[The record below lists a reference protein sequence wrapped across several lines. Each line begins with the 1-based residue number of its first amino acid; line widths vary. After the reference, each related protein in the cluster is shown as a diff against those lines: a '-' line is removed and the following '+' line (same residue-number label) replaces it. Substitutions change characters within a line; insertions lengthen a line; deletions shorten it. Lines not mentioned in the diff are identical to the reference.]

1 MSQDLTSTE
10 KWIEIPDENI
20 RSIWKSKD
28 GETTAYI
35 STSWYQENGT
45 PMDDEGDDITPLVTS
60 SEKLRKIINK
70 AGYKND
76 FTAEERNLWNGI
88 FNVVNEK
95 FSVNK

>member
-1 MSQDLTSTE
+1 M
-10 KWIEIPDENI
+10 EIQIQKIDNVI
-20 RSIWKSKD
+20 FSFSR
-28 GETTAYI
+28 
-35 STSWYQENGT
+35 
-45 PMDDEGDDITPLVTS
+45 DDEGDDITPLVTS

-76 FTAEERNLWNGI
+76 FTAEEKNLWNGI

>member
-1 MSQDLTSTE
+1 M
-10 KWIEIPDENI
+10 EIQIQKIDNVI
-20 RSIWKSKD
+20 FSFSR
-28 GETTAYI
+28 
-35 STSWYQENGT
+35 
-45 PMDDEGDDITPLVTS
+45 DDEGDDITPLVTS

-70 AGYKND
+70 ADYKND